1 MKAGGAGGV
10 KPVAAAVEIASVL
23 IGRKRALIGMD
34 CQDGSSDPSA

>member
-10 KPVAAAVEIASVL
+10 KAEAAAVEIASVL